1 MTLKNC
7 KARIRISAKSRR
19 TAASIRD
26 ALAPDL
32 ARLPKTE
39 GRAEISL
46 KNSDI
51 IFEVETPDI
60 VSLRASINSYI
71 RLADASYRCIASAT
85 NKPAANLPP

>member
-7 KARIRISAKSRR
+7 RARIRISAKSRR
-19 TAASIRD
+19 AAASIRS
-26 ALAPDL
+26 ALEPDL

-51 IFEVETPDI
+51 VFYIETPDI
-60 VSLRASINSYI
+60 ASLRASINSYI
-71 RLADASYRCIASAT
+71 RLADASHKCIT
-85 NKPAANLPP
+85 L